1 MTPPT
6 PLLMVSMPAN
16 VEAMLMVPEL
26 FKVVRPPPK
35 FAAGPAPSLAVHVP
49 ILLKTL
55 LPSGRLMRPSNVPAL
70 LMTIW
75 PVVTGEE
82 IARSLASPLVD
93 RITPPALLLIVVVP
107 VPLVAEMTGLATEP
121 VPSTMLLMLMVLLP
135 APVVVAMATPPV
147 AEMAPFAL
155 TVTFPVPLV
164 TAVMPLALA
173 PAAWNPRMLPLAMML
188 ILPGLA
194 VFLMAAKMPSPFEK
208 MSFAVTEM
216 LPVAPVPSDTARM
229 PCACTGLAAS

>member
-16 VEAMLMVPEL
+16 VEAMLMAPEL
-26 FKVVRPPPK
+26 FRVLRPPPK
-35 FAAGPAPSLAVHVP
+35 LAAGPAPSLAVHVP

-55 LPSGRLMRPSNVPAL
+55 LPSVRLMRPSNVPAL

-93 RITPPALLLIVVVP
+93 RITPLALLLIVVVP

-121 VPSTMLLMLMVLLP
+121 IPWTMLLMLMVLLP
-135 APVVVAMATPPV
+135 AAVLVAMAVPPV
-147 AEMAPFAL
+147 A
-155 TVTFPVPLV
+155 
-164 TAVMPLALA
+164 
-173 PAAWNPRMLPLAMML
+173 RMLPPIVAMTLPIPVLVML
-188 ILPGLA
+188 SAP
-194 VFLMAAKMPSPFEK
+194 P
-208 MSFAVTEM
+208 
-216 LPVAPVPSDTARM
+216 LPVLITLPLPVYWTSPPDPMSCNALDAWATVTVPALLTLR
-229 PCACTGLAAS
+229 G

>member
-16 VEAMLMVPEL
+16 VEAMLMAPEL
-26 FKVVRPPPK
+26 FRVLRPPPK
-35 FAAGPAPSLAVHVP
+35 LAAGPAPSLAVHVP

-55 LPSGRLMRPSNVPAL
+55 LPSVRLMRPSNVPAL

-93 RITPPALLLIVVVP
+93 RITPKALLLIVVVP

-121 VPSTMLLMLMVLLP
+121 IPSTMLLMLMVLLP
-135 APVVVAMATPPV
+135 ARVLVAMAVPPEILPPLMLMVLLPAVLVAMAVPLV
-147 AEMAPFAL
+147 AEML
-155 TVTFPVPLV
+155 LPLLMLMV
-164 TAVMPLALA
+164 LL
-173 PAAWNPRMLPLAMML
+173 PAAVLVAM
-188 ILPGLA
+188 A
-194 VFLMAAKMPSPFEK
+194 
-208 MSFAVTEM
+208 
-216 LPVAPVPSDTARM
+216 
-229 PCACTGLAAS
+229 

>member
-26 FKVVRPPPK
+26 FRVLRPPPK
-35 FAAGPAPSLAVHVP
+35 LAAGPAPSLAVHVP

-82 IARSLASPLVD
+82 IARSLASILVD
-93 RITPPALLLIVVVP
+93 RITPKALLLIVVVP
-107 VPLVAEMTGLATEP
+107 VTLVAEMTGLATEP
-121 VPSTMLLMLMVLLP
+121 IPWTMLLMLMVLLP
-135 APVVVAMATPPV
+135 AAVLVAMAVPPV
-147 AEMAPFAL
+147 AEML
-155 TVTFPVPLV
+155 PLLL
-164 TAVMPLALA
+164 MLMMLL
-173 PAAWNPRMLPLAMML
+173 PAAVLVAMAVPPVAKMLPPLMLMVLLPPAVLVAM
-188 ILPGLA
+188 A
-194 VFLMAAKMPSPFEK
+194 VPPVA
-208 MSFAVTEM
+208 EM
-216 LPVAPVPSDTARM
+216 LPPM
-229 PCACTGLAAS
+229 

>member
-26 FKVVRPPPK
+26 FRVLRPPPK
-35 FAAGPAPSLAVHVP
+35 LAAGPAPSLAVHVP

-93 RITPPALLLIVVVP
+93 RITPKALLLIVVVP

-121 VPSTMLLMLMVLLP
+121 IPSTMLLILMVLLP
-135 APVVVAMATPPV
+135 APVLVAMAVPSVAEIMPPLLMSMVLLPAAVLVAMAVPPV
-147 AEMAPFAL
+147 AEIMPPIVAMTL
-155 TVTFPVPLV
+155 PVPILLMNS
-164 TAVMPLALA
+164 APPL
-173 PAAWNPRMLPLAMML
+173 P
-188 ILPGLA
+188 
-194 VFLMAAKMPSPFEK
+194 
-208 MSFAVTEM
+208 
-216 LPVAPVPSDTARM
+216 
-229 PCACTGLAAS
+229 

>member
-16 VEAMLMVPEL
+16 VEAMLMAPEL
-26 FKVVRPPPK
+26 FRVLTPPPK
-35 FAAGPAPSLAVHVP
+35 LAAGPAPSLAVHVP

-55 LPSGRLMRPSNVPAL
+55 WPSGRLMRASNVPAL

-93 RITPPALLLIVVVP
+93 RITPLLLIVVVP

-121 VPSTMLLMLMVLLP
+121 IPWTMLFPLMLTVF
-135 APVVVAMATPPV
+135 
-147 AEMAPFAL
+147 APFSELTSTAAWPLEKMLPPTL
-155 TVTFPVPLV
+155 TVFVPLP
-164 TAVMPLALA
+164 T
-173 PAAWNPRMLPLAMML
+173 
-188 ILPGLA
+188 
-194 VFLMAAKMPSPFEK
+194 
-208 MSFAVTEM
+208 T
-216 LPVAPVPSDTARM
+216 
-229 PCACTGLAAS
+229 

>member
-16 VEAMLMVPEL
+16 VEAVLMVPEL
-26 FKVVRPPPK
+26 FRVARPPPK
-35 FAAGPAPSLAVHVP
+35 LAAGPAPSLAVHVP

-82 IARSLASPLVD
+82 NARSLASPLVD
-93 RITPPALLLIVVVP
+93 RITPKALLLIVVVP

-121 VPSTMLLMLMVLLP
+121 IPSTMLLLLMLMVLLP
-135 APVVVAMATPPV
+135 AAVLVAMAVPPV
-147 AEMAPFAL
+147 AEMLPPLMLTVFAPFSEL
-155 TVTFPVPLV
+155 TST
-164 TAVMPLALA
+164 
-173 PAAWNPRMLPLAMML
+173 AAW
-188 ILPGLA
+188 
-194 VFLMAAKMPSPFEK
+194 
-208 MSFAVTEM
+208 
-216 LPVAPVPSDTARM
+216 
-229 PCACTGLAAS
+229 